1 MVRER
6 VGTSQGAEA
15 GICGSVQKETGSA
28 WVGKGS
34 RGSRWVLMNN
44 EVIFGL
50 IFPLAAMSPGDMVWT
65 GLWPEFHNA

>member
-15 GICGSVQKETGSA
+15 GMCQSVQKETGSA

-34 RGSRWVLMNN
+34 RGSQWVLMNN

-50 IFPLAAMSPGDMVWT
+50 IFSLAAMLPGGMVWI

>member
-6 VGTSQGAEA
+6 VGTNQGAEA
-15 GICGSVQKETGSA
+15 GMCRSVQKETGPA
-28 WVGKGS
+28 WVKGS
-34 RGSRWVLMNN
+34 RGSQWVLMNN

-50 IFPLAAMSPGDMVWT
+50 IFPLAAMSPGDMVWV